1 MDAWM
6 AVCKMAVPTGAL
18 YVPNLSTLFYCLMGI
33 GVLTISD
40 IWQEAHDGKWML
52 MSHRNVAIRY
62 VGYLFLTLY
71 LLMFGV
77 FDGGQFIY
85 FQF

>member
-1 MDAWM
+1 M
-6 AVCKMAVPTGAL
+6 AVSKMLVPVGEL
-18 YVPNLSTLFYCLMGI
+18 YVPQLSTLIYCITGVA
-33 GVLTISD
+33 VLTVSD
-40 IWQEAHDGKWML
+40 LWQEAHSGQWML
-52 MSHRNVAIRY
+52 MSNRHIALRY

-85 FQF
+85 FKF